1 MHFKVKNIK
10 GHKYL
15 YIIKNDRI
23 DGKVV
28 QTIQKYV
35 GTADSLY
42 EMLTSNKSTRIASYS
57 LGKPA
62 AFIKAA
68 EEVGLIESINKHF
81 NRKKIDGLTAAQYL
95 LLIIIGRSEHELSR
109 NVLGDYFDNSV
120 LKFIWNPKYKL
131 SSQNFLNYMA
141 RLDEETI
148 QSIELDVSRT
158 MIELGLRPTRLIF
171 DTTNF
176 YTHIEHGEELPR
188 KGNSKEKRFDKNLIG
203 VGLTTSEH
211 NIPFQSITYPANKN
225 DAKLFSDLIDSICK
239 RLKDID
245 IQTQDIVIVFDRGMN
260 SAENIKKAVERMH
273 IVGSLPSSL
282 CKEFF
287 KIPVSEFSEK
297 WENASG
303 NTIMAYPVAGK
314 WYEKDFNGVV
324 RYNEATR
331 QKQLNDWNLNKTK
344 IFIGMDEIKSKLER
358 SGKGRKITS
367 KGLINRIG
375 DAIPK
380 QYRGLFEYKIVEVDG
395 KPKLEFELDQVRE
408 TEHISAMGKTVIFT
422 DQTELTLRQIVEIYD
437 ARNQIETDIACL
449 KEKLLIPLKPVFVRK
464 DTQIRAH
471 VFLCVIGLLLY
482 NYLLYVNGDSS
493 LSIKKLAQHLD
504 QMRLGLVQNNESN
517 EKGQKKA
524 NFVIE
529 DMNKSTAE
537 VFSRLQLGK
546 YIPA

>member
-81 NRKKIDGLTAAQYL
+81 NRKKIDGLTAAEYL

-109 NVLGDYFDNSV
+109 NVLGSYFDNSV

-260 SAENIKKAVERMH
+260 SAENIKKAAERMH
-273 IVGSLPSSL
+273 IVGSLPSSM
-282 CKEFF
+282 CKEFLT
-287 KIPVSEFSEK
+287 IPVSEFSEK
-297 WENASG
+297 WVNASG
-303 NTIMAYPVAGK
+303 HTIMAYPVAGK
-314 WYEKDFNGVV
+314 WYEKNFKGVV

-331 QKQLNDWNLNKTK
+331 QKQLKDWDLNKTK
-344 IFIGMDEIKSKLER
+344 IFIEIDVIKSKLER

-367 KGLINRIG
+367 KGLINRIA

-380 QYRGLFEYKIVEVDG
+380 QHRGLFEYKIVEVEG

-422 DQTELTLRQIVEIYD
+422 DQKELTLRQIVEIYD

-449 KEKLLIPLKPVFVRK
+449 KEKLLIPLKPVYVRK

-493 LSIKKLAQHLD
+493 LSIKKLALHLD